1 MRRLPGSGGEQ
12 GMNEQEHIDRRKA
25 LQWLDGDERMLVKIK
40 EIFMKNIP
48 SQVEALKAYLDADDI
63 ESTERQ
69 AHMIMGSSAMI
80 GASVMS
86 DEAWRIEQSAI
97 AGDMDAARA
106 HFTRFAEEY
115 GKVITA
121 LAGDGG
127 AW

>member
-1 MRRLPGSGGEQ
+1 
-12 GMNEQEHIDRRKA
+12 MNEQEHIDRRKA

-40 EIFMKNIP
+40 EIFMKNVP
-48 SQVEALKAYLDADDI
+48 SQVEALRAYLDADDI
-63 ESTERQ
+63 DLTERQ

-86 DEAWRIEQSAI
+86 DEACRIEQSAI

-115 GKVITA
+115 EKVITA

-127 AW
+127 TW